1 MPRERVRGPKNK
13 KQLSPIEKQ
22 HLDQLTNFGCG
33 SAAYIRTFTR
43 RQIRSLY
50 PGMRLPRAPKGT
62 THEVFYATCRAE
74 NSFPIAI
81 CDDFNAARVYALEDD
96 REALCAH

>member
-1 MPRERVRGPKNK
+1 MPRERVRGPKKK
-13 KQLSPIEKQ
+13 KQLSPVEKK
-22 HLDQLTNFGCG
+22 HLEQLTQFGCG

-43 RQIRSLY
+43 RQIRNLY

-62 THEVFYATCRAE
+62 TEVFYATCRAE

-81 CDDFNAARVYALEDD
+81 CDDVNAARNYALEDD
-96 REALCAH
+96 REALYAH